1 MKLEQKVQ
9 YIKGVGPKKSQALA
23 RLGIV
28 LVYDLLTYYP
38 RRYED
43 QSNLRTIAE
52 SVPGEE
58 GTVSG
63 VIISVTES
71 CPRRGLKILKA
82 LVSDGSAY
90 IQLSWFN
97 QPYLKA
103 KIKTGKKIFAKNM
116 VNSGYKLKHDSC
128 LLDYRKLL

>member
-43 QSNLRTIAE
+43 QSNLRTIAD

-58 GTVSG
+58 ATVSG

-71 CPRRGLKILKA
+71 CPRRG
-82 LVSDGSAY
+82 
-90 IQLSWFN
+90 
-97 QPYLKA
+97 
-103 KIKTGKKIFAKNM
+103 
-116 VNSGYKLKHDSC
+116 
-128 LLDYRKLL
+128 